1 MEHGRAEAS
10 RTAPRR
16 VVLALLVAAS
26 LALAPTASAAASAA
40 AWAVSTRD
48 PDAYQPRSSRQ
59 PVIDWTQ
66 SLGFETSRIQ
76 IPSLGLDLP
85 IYEGVAL
92 DVLDKGVGHWVGTA
106 MPGDDGN
113 MVLAGHRTTHSAPF
127 RDLDRIE
134 IGDLIYLTDRSD
146 FDVMYRV
153 TDVFV
158 VSPDDTWITFDGDRP
173 MATLFAC
180 HPKGSERQRIV
191 VQAEMVGGPPV
202 A

>member
-1 MEHGRAEAS
+1 MEHRRAEAT

-16 VVLALLVAAS
+16 ALAVLLVALS
-26 LALAPTASAAASAA
+26 LALAPVVAAGAVAAS
-40 AWAVSTRD
+40 TRN
-48 PDAYQPRSSRQ
+48 PDAYTPRSSRQ
-59 PVIDWTQ
+59 PVIDRTQ
-66 SLGFETSRIQ
+66 SLGFETSHLRI
-76 IPSLGLDLP
+76 PTLGIDLP
-85 IYEGVAL
+85 VYEGVAPE
-92 DVLDKGVGHWVGTA
+92 VLDMGVGHWVGTA

-158 VSPDDTWITFDGDRP
+158 VSPDDTWITFDGDHP
-173 MATLFAC
+173 MVTLFAC
-180 HPKGSERQRIV
+180 HPKGSDRQRIV